1 MFIVKRDG
9 TLVLFDK
16 DKIIRAINRAFME
29 VDGQIYEY
37 DTAKKQSGDFL
48 QEKGTPENGNNSYI
62 SINPELDSLIRNLIN
77 AGSPPSMLSA
87 GAGMMSMNLASLAL
101 GMPTLEN
108 SVEEGTLAIKS
119 IALEGDNVNLAIG
132 AAADEPAKGTVFV
145 SDGKVTVTIVVS
157 YADTLG
163 GTWNSTEL
171 TKTFEIE
178 DGSVA
183 DTLKFSLG
191 ELGLDSSKGF
201 FKVELK

>member
-1 MFIVKRDG
+1 
-9 TLVLFDK
+9 
-16 DKIIRAINRAFME
+16 
-29 VDGQIYEY
+29 
-37 DTAKKQSGDFL
+37 
-48 QEKGTPENGNNSYI
+48 
-62 SINPELDSLIRNLIN
+62 
-77 AGSPPSMLSA
+77 MLSA

-119 IALEGDNVNLAIG
+119 IALEGDNVNLTVG

-145 SDGKVTVTIVVS
+145 SDGKVTVTIVVR
-157 YADTLG
+157 YADSLG